1 MVTVTRNKTRARTT
15 INAGD
20 NSRVVVNVANSRP
33 EEEPPALAHGRPRG
47 RGRQVPAQQPAAQ
60 QPEQEAAIP
69 APVQPPPAPARGR
82 PRGRGRRV
90 PAQQPA
96 AQQPEPEAAPVQPP
110 PAAVLPPGISIL
122 NFSGHVEGVNL
133 TFTNVTF
140 NVTNCP
146 HRHHDQ

>member
-1 MVTVTRNKTRARTT
+1 MVAVTRNKTRARTT

-33 EEEPPALAHGRPRG
+33 EEELPAL
-47 RGRQVPAQQPAAQ
+47 
-60 QPEQEAAIP
+60 
-69 APVQPPPAPARGR
+69 ARGR

>member
-1 MVTVTRNKTRARTT
+1 MVAVTRNKTRARTT

-69 APVQPPPAPARGR
+69 APVQP
-82 PRGRGRRV
+82 
-90 PAQQPA
+90 
-96 AQQPEPEAAPVQPP
+96 
-110 PAAVLPPGISIL
+110 IKNS
-122 NFSGHVEGVNL
+122 
-133 TFTNVTF
+133 
-140 NVTNCP
+140 
-146 HRHHDQ
+146 